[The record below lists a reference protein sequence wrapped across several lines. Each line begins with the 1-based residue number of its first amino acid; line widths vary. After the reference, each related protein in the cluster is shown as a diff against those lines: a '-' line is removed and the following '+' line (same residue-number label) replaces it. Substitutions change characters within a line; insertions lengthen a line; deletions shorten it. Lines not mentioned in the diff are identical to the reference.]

1 MEEVGLERH
10 TEYTVDK
17 SFSMNKAQK
26 KDKQGFQVVQFEWK
40 LNYE

>member
-1 MEEVGLERH
+1 MDKLLTKLHGGVGLERH

-26 KDKQGFQVVQFEWK
+26 KA
-40 LNYE
+40 